1 MADWQH
7 VLHRYRFHSEWRLS
21 APPPAVYAVLEDAEA
36 YPQWWPQV
44 RRVTRVDDRSGTAH
58 FRSLLPYVL
67 TVTATETCHDP
78 DTGVL
83 EIAMR
88 GDLEGFARWTVGAS
102 GGGTC
107 AVFEQEVEVRK
118 PSLRRLA
125 LPGRPFF
132 VANHTLMMRAGHR
145 GLASRL
151 RGAGMRGRGI

>member
-1 MADWQH
+1 MADWQRT
-7 VLHRYRFHSEWRLS
+7 LHRYRFRSEWRLS
-21 APPPAVYAVLEDAEA
+21 APPRAVFAVLEDVEA

-44 RRVTRVDDRSGTAH
+44 RRVTRVDGRSGTAS

-67 TVTATETCHDP
+67 TVTATEMRRDP

-88 GDLEGFARWTVGAS
+88 GDLEGFARWTVGAA
-102 GGGTC
+102 GGGTR
-107 AVFEQEVEVRK
+107 AVFEQEVEVHK
-118 PSLRRLA
+118 LSMRRLA

-132 VANHTLMMRAGHR
+132 LANHTLMMRAGRR

-151 RGAGMRGRGI
+151 TRG

>member
-1 MADWQH
+1 MSDWQH
-7 VLHRYRFHSEWRLS
+7 VLHRYRFRSEWRLA
-21 APPPAVYAVLEDAEA
+21 APPPAVFAALEDAEM

-44 RRVTRVDDRSGTAH
+44 RRVTRVDDRSGTAS

-67 TVTATETCHDP
+67 TVTATETRRDP
-78 DTGVL
+78 GTGVL

-88 GDLEGFARWTVGAS
+88 GDLEGFARWTVGAA
-102 GGGTC
+102 GRGTR

-118 PSLRRLA
+118 PALRRLA

-132 VANHTLMMRAGHR
+132 VANHTLMMRAGRR

-151 RGAGMRGRGI
+151 GRE

>member
-7 VLHRYRFHSEWRLS
+7 VLHRYRFRSEWRLC
-21 APPPAVYAVLEDAEA
+21 APPPAVFAVLEDAET

-44 RRVTRVDDRSGTAH
+44 RRVTRVDERSGTAH

-67 TVTATETCHDP
+67 TVTATATHRDP
-78 DTGVL
+78 VTGTL
-83 EIAMR
+83 EIVLR
-88 GDLEGFARWTVGAS
+88 GDLEGFARWTVGAA
-102 GGGTC
+102 GRGTR

-125 LPGRPFF
+125 LPGRPLFR
-132 VANHTLMMRAGHR
+132 ANHTLMMRAGRR

-151 RGAGMRGRGI
+151 ARR

>member
-1 MADWQH
+1 MSDWPH
-7 VLHRYRFHSEWRLS
+7 ALHRYHFRSVWRLP
-21 APPPAVYAVLEDAEA
+21 AQPPAVFAVLEDAEA

-44 RRVTRVDDRSGTAH
+44 REVIRVDGRSGTAH

-67 TVTATETCHDP
+67 TVTATETCRDP
-78 DTGVL
+78 DSGVL

-88 GDLEGFARWTVGAS
+88 GDLEGYARWTVGAAD
-102 GGGTC
+102 GGTR
-107 AVFEQEVEVRK
+107 ALFEQEVELCK

-132 VANHTLMMRAGHR
+132 LANHTLMMRAGRR

-151 RGAGMRGRGI
+151 ARG